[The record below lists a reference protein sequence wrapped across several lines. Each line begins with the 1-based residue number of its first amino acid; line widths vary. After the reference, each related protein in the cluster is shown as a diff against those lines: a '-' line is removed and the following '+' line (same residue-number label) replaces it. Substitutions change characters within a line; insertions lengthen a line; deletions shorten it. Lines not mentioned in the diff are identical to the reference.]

1 MYCWGILFATV
12 KLFFYLYNW
21 SALSIDRCKHVSIYV
36 LCHGFT
42 LSLTL
47 FLSSV
52 CDLNCTGAKLS
63 CCITY
68 HMFEE
73 MSDLKSALHERIR
86 RGGRPSVFLQDQP
99 RQHTLHSAICICKLS
114 ILCSDA
120 FCVKSEGASCWQ
132 SLGKLYSSHSR
143 KKNSTTLLWP
153 HQHVVARVNCKM
165 NQWNIAAEPAEPAQ
179 HSCSRLPVG
188 CS

>member
-120 FCVKSEGASCWQ
+120 FCVKRWFPVLFSICDYLQFNLKHVTPSEVNHGH
-132 SLGKLYSSHSR
+132 HSR
-143 KKNSTTLLWP
+143 SDNIYDVCECVITLL
-153 HQHVVARVNCKM
+153 VYCDTM
-165 NQWNIAAEPAEPAQ
+165 
-179 HSCSRLPVG
+179 SRL
-188 CS
+188 